1 MENYKFS
8 RNQRLKST
16 KDIKKLFSQGEVLL
30 SENFIVKAHVLLEPN
45 DKFDIKF
52 AVGVSKKAGNAV
64 WRNRF
69 KRLVR
74 EYFRLNKNLL
84 NFYKPV
90 KILIMITPLRLN
102 QKKNGHLTLA
112 FISNDMKHI
121 FELIRE
127 KVLKL

>member
-16 KDIKKLFSQGEVLL
+16 KDIKKLFSQGEVYL
-30 SENFIVKAHVLLEPN
+30 SENFVVKAHVLFEPN

-74 EYFRLNKNLL
+74 EFYRLHQNLL
-84 NFYKPV
+84 YFDKPV
-90 KILIMITPLRLN
+90 KILVMVTPLRLN
-102 QKKNGHLTLA
+102 QKKNRHLTLA
-112 FISNDMKHI
+112 YISNDMRYI